1 MTQIRTLRKRFDLL
15 SLPLIGAFLRW
26 PYARAALQIPLLL
39 LALLAMYDGFT
50 GNQIAP
56 KNLATTATWLHYR
69 GWVVVALALVGNL
82 FCAACPLM
90 LTRGPSKW
98 LKKIFKKTFGAERN
112 FPKIFKS
119 KYPIIVITVLYLFAY
134 EYFDLWSSPWLTAW
148 LMVGYFAAA
157 LLADTFFPAGTFCKY
172 LCPLGN
178 FNFALSSVSPTQIT
192 AKDPK
197 VCLTCEG
204 KYCLNGR
211 TETPQGRFTPL
222 ELARLEFESLT
233 ALPLLEDS
241 VHTPKKSRPQSFPGC
256 ETKLYVPQISSNTDC
271 TLCLNCLRACPHDNV
286 ALELRPASQ
295 SWLSSKPKPDWAL
308 LGILFLFGGM
318 SNAFAMIEPFF
329 NFATNL
335 AKTLNLHNEAALLI
349 LMMVL
354 VLGGGTLATLGI
366 LRLSSGMLGQNKQ
379 DKQAQHKQANGGIK
393 TDLRLWGNVFFPLT
407 FAVWSGHYSYHFMT
421 GFLSIV
427 PVLQNTLSS
436 LGLWSGVPNWAM
448 AGIIPENWL
457 FPVQIAILYSG
468 YGASLYIA
476 FQIAR
481 TQRKIQAMIPLFI
494 WLSICAVLVIL
505 ILGQPMQMRGTLLN
519 T

>member
-1 MTQIRTLRKRFDLL
+1 
-15 SLPLIGAFLRW
+15 
-26 PYARAALQIPLLL
+26 
-39 LALLAMYDGFT
+39 
-50 GNQIAP
+50 
-56 KNLATTATWLHYR
+56 
-69 GWVVVALALVGNL
+69 LVGNL

-98 LKKIFKKTFGAERN
+98 LKNIFKLER
-112 FPKIFKS
+112 FTLPRALKS

-192 AKDPK
+192 AKDPS
-197 VCLTCEG
+197 VCLTCTG
-204 KYCLNGR
+204 KYCVNGR
-211 TETPQGRFTPL
+211 TETLQGRFTTL
-222 ELARLEFESLT
+222 EFDRLEFDSLT
-233 ALPLLEDS
+233 ALPMLEGNS
-241 VHTPKKSRPQSFPGC
+241 TPAKPAHKPAHKPAQSFPGC
-256 ETKLYVPQISSNTDC
+256 ETKLYVPQMTSNTDC

-286 ALELRPASQ
+286 ALELRPASR
-295 SWLSSKPKPDWAL
+295 SWLATKPKPDWAL

-329 NFATNL
+329 TFATAL
-335 AKTLNLHNEAALLI
+335 ANTLNLHNSAAILL

-354 VLGGGTLATLGI
+354 VLGGGTLLTLGV
-366 LRLSSGMLGQNKQ
+366 LRLSSGILDQNS
-379 DKQAQHKQANGGIK
+379 QARGENKITRSKIIQ
-393 TDLRLWGNVFFPLT
+393 TDLRIWGNVFFPIT
-407 FAVWSGHYSYHFMT
+407 FAMWAGHYSYHFMT

-427 PVLQNTLSS
+427 PVTQNVLSS
-436 LGLWSGVPNWAM
+436 LGIWHGTPNWAM

-457 FPVQIAILYSG
+457 FPVQIVILYAG

-476 FQIAR
+476 FHIAR
-481 TQRKIQAMIPLFI
+481 ANQKLTAMIPIFV
-494 WLSICAVLVIL
+494 WLSICAVLAVL